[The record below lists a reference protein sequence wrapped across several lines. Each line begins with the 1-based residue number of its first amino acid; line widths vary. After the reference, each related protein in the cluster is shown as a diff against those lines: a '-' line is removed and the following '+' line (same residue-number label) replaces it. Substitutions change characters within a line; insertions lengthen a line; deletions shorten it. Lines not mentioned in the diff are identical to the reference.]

1 MRINKSILLV
11 GMFVLFLAS
20 CQKTIKLD
28 MPEVEQSYVVEG
40 RIETGMPPIVILTKT
55 QGYFEDASAESIF
68 GSFVHNAEVNVIANG
83 QTFPLI
89 ELCSASIPDSLLGLV
104 SSVLGIPLEF
114 LGGFNFCVYTSLDPQ
129 VTGQV
134 GIQYDLDI
142 RIDGQ
147 QITSTT
153 KIPYPVPLDSLWFKV
168 EPNLDSLG
176 FIWATLSDPDT
187 LGNNYRWFAK
197 RNNTYKYGAELG
209 QVKDPFHVAP
219 LGSSVEDKFF
229 NGKTFDFG
237 YNRGEIGNIEG
248 PDDEGPE
255 EGYFKK
261 GDTVEVK
268 FCSIPREYFVY
279 IRALENQAASAG
291 SPFASSGNLPN
302 NIKGGLGIW
311 TGIAPS
317 FKQVICE

>member
-1 MRINKSILLV
+1 MQKINFIIP
-11 GMFVLFLAS
+11 FLMLIIVFGS

-40 RIETGMPPIVILTKT
+40 RIETGMPPLVILTET

-68 GSFVHNAEVNVIANG
+68 GSFVHNADVNVIANG
-83 QTFPLI
+83 QTYPLI
-89 ELCSASIPDSLLGLV
+89 ELCSSSIPDSLIGLV
-104 SSVLGIPLEF
+104 SGALGIPIEF
-114 LGGFNFCVYTSLDPQ
+114 LGGFDFCVYTSLDPLAI
-129 VTGQV
+129 GQV
-134 GIQYDLDI
+134 GVQYDLAI
-142 RIDGQ
+142 SVGGK

-153 KIPYPVPLDSLWFKV
+153 KIPYPVPLDSVWFEA

-176 FIWATLSDPDT
+176 FVWAILSDPDT
-187 LGNNYRWFAK
+187 LGNNYRWYAK

-229 NGKTFDFG
+229 NGKTFDFA
-237 YNRGEIGNIEG
+237 YSRGEIGNIEG

-255 EGYFKK
+255 EGYFKR
-261 GDTVEVK
+261 GDTIEVK
-268 FCSIPREYFVY
+268 FCSVPREYFLYV
-279 IRALENQAASAG
+279 RGLENQAASAG

-317 FKQVICE
+317 FHQVICQ

>member
-1 MRINKSILLV
+1 MKTTKKYFPFILALV
-11 GMFVLFLAS
+11 FLGS

-40 RIETGMPPIVILTKT
+40 RIETGLPPIVILTET

-68 GSFVHNAEVNVIANG
+68 GSFVHGANITVTTNG
-83 QTFPLI
+83 TVFPLT
-89 ELCSASIPDSLLGLV
+89 ELCSSSIPDSLIDIV
-104 SSVLGIPLEF
+104 SGALGIPIAF
-114 LGGFNFCVYTSLDPQ
+114 LGGFDFCVYTSLDAQ
-129 VTGQV
+129 AIGQI
-134 GIQYDLDI
+134 GNQYDLSI
-142 RIDGQ
+142 LVGGKE
-147 QITSTT
+147 ITATT
-153 KIPYPVPLDSLWFKV
+153 KIPYPVALDSVWFEA

-176 FIWATLSDPDT
+176 FVWAILTDPDS
-187 LGNNYRWFAK
+187 LGNNYRWYAK
-197 RNNTYKYGAELG
+197 RTNMYTYGEELG
-209 QVKDPFHVAP
+209 QVKDPFHIAP

-229 NGKTFDFG
+229 NGKTFDFA
-237 YNRGEIGNIEG
+237 YSRGEVGNIEG

-255 EGYFKK
+255 EGYFKR

-268 FCSIPREYFVY
+268 FCSIPREYFLY
-279 IRALENQAASAG
+279 IRAMENQAASAG

-317 FKQVICE
+317 VHQVICE